1 MGENTISVQSQ
12 SFKGFEKINI
22 RQRLMLISFI
32 VIIGTLI
39 VGAVHQRTINQ
50 LEAVYIKANL
60 VLGQQN
66 IVKAIITDAVK
77 MNAAAMSFAR
87 GKAAAGTDAEDL
99 LVTNE
104 EEFDVIISDA
114 INDESKAG
122 AVEAKKGMQQYG
134 EKWKNVRTLRE
145 KLGLNE
151 KQALRGELRN
161 AVHEAEAL
169 LKGVHAKDMTV
180 SMLMLRRHEKD
191 FMLRGKEKYVQKW
204 QKEAAKF
211 DALLAAS
218 RLRGDQKEPIA
229 RAMAAYKGSFSA
241 YVDGALALAAAS
253 ADLNEDYENIISP
266 GLNGVDE
273 ELADILDGYSDES
286 KLVHD
291 ASAMWYW
298 GGLVLV
304 LVICIIL
311 VTLIGRSIVT
321 PLGRIEQA
329 LDALDDGDTTV
340 DISDVRMAGIINGLV
355 ISFNKLKQTV
365 QQAYALGQVT
375 ELLPQAIM
383 LADRKTLIISYLNP
397 EAKKLFKSIENFLP
411 CRADALVGQCID
423 DFHKDPSH
431 QRKFL
436 ADKGNLPTTAQ
447 FKADDKHISFSAYAV
462 DNAQGEWQQILVSWN
477 DVSEE
482 VELVAAFENHIG
494 GVVQEL
500 ISSSGQM
507 QASSESLSSMAE
519 QSSVQ
524 ADAVTENVNEAA
536 HNVATVA
543 SAAEELSASIAEIT
557 RQVGEAVNMS
567 EKAAQEADESNA
579 IVQRLSHAS
588 QEIGDVV
595 QVITDIAEQTNLL
608 ALNASIEAARAGDAG
623 RGFAV
628 VAGEVKELAS
638 QTAQATE
645 QISKQISSIQ
655 TESQQAADAIA
666 HIGDV
671 IAKTNEINRAISAAA
686 DEQNQA
692 TREIAQSAQYASE
705 AAHNVIEAI
714 GGVSSAA
721 GDTGKA
727 ANEVLEVSGD
737 MRGKSEALNQ
747 QVADFLVS
755 LRR

>member
-1 MGENTISVQSQ
+1 MGEKAVSMESQ
-12 SFKGFEKINI
+12 AFKGFEKINI
-22 RQRLMLISFI
+22 RQRLLLISVI

-39 VGAVHQRTINQ
+39 VGAVHQRTIND

-60 VLGQQN
+60 ALEQQN
-66 IVKAIITDAVK
+66 IVKSIITDAVK
-77 MNAAAMSFAR
+77 MNAAAMSFVR
-87 GKAAAGTDAEDL
+87 GKAEAGTDTADL
-99 LVTNE
+99 LVANE
-104 EEFDVIISDA
+104 EQFDVMITGA
-114 INDESKAG
+114 VNDESKAG
-122 AVEAKKGMQQYG
+122 AVEAKKGMDQYG
-134 EKWKNVRTLRE
+134 IQWEKVRTLRE
-145 KLGLNE
+145 KLGLSE
-151 KQALRGELRN
+151 KQGLRGELRN

-169 LKGVHAKDMTV
+169 LKSAHAKDMTI

-191 FMLRGKEKYVQKW
+191 FMLRGKDKYIQKW
-204 QKEAAKF
+204 KKEAAKF
-211 DALLAAS
+211 DGLLAAS
-218 RLRGDQKEPIA
+218 RLQTDQKSSIA
-229 RAMAAYKGSFSA
+229 RSMSGYKDSFSA
-241 YVDGALALAAAS
+241 YVAGALALAAAS
-253 ADLNEDYENIISP
+253 TVLNEDYEDVISP
-266 GLNGVDE
+266 GMNGVNE
-273 ELADILDGYSDES
+273 ELTDILDGYSDEA
-286 KLVHD
+286 KIVHD

-304 LVICIIL
+304 LVICIVL

-321 PLGRIEQA
+321 PLGRIEKA
-329 LDALDDGDTTV
+329 MDALDDGDTSV

-365 QQAYALGQVT
+365 QQAFSLGQVT

-397 EAKKLFKSIENFLP
+397 EAQKLFKSIESFLP
-411 CRADALVGQCID
+411 CRADELVGQCID
-423 DFHKDPSH
+423 IFHKDPSH
-431 QRKFL
+431 QRNFL
-436 ADKGNLPTTAQ
+436 ADKANLPATAQ

-462 DNAQGEWQQILVSWN
+462 ENAQSEWTQILVSWN
-477 DVSEE
+477 DVTED
-482 VELVAAFENHIG
+482 VELASAFENHIG

-507 QASSESLSSMAE
+507 QASSQSLSSMAE
-519 QSSVQ
+519 QSSIQ

-557 RQVGEAVNMS
+557 RQVGEAVSMS

-588 QEIGDVV
+588 QEIGDVI

-645 QISKQISSIQ
+645 RISKQISSIQ

-705 AAHNVIEAI
+705 AAHNVTEAI

-727 ANEVLEVSGD
+727 ANEVLEVSSD